1 MRIALIIL
9 LATTLVGCSKNKK
22 AKPLAVSLQ
31 ASEIVP
37 RFSVDPN
44 IIQKASGLSMF
55 GTGVD
60 QVAKDLSEFPLSKYK
75 MVGVY
80 TGQEVEYFCVDSEV
94 DYIKKDLLKGVPW
107 EPYVT
112 GYFFK
117 YCKPGSVA
125 VDIGAHI
132 GTHTV
137 QLSRAVGKE
146 GRVVAFEPQPKIFKE
161 LLLNMTLNQVENCDF
176 YWAACGKEHSQIE
189 LSPLY
194 APNEGGT
201 PFGTGSTGQY
211 VDLTPLDELN
221 LKNVSFIKIDVES
234 MEIDVLEGARQ
245 TILRDRPVL
254 LVEILG
260 GCAIERANQEQ
271 REIIR
276 SRRKHIES
284 LGYELMRVNQTCD
297 YLAFPKNSE
306 EFREISKTREYRRH
320 LKFLK
325 KSG

>member
-1 MRIALIIL
+1 MKIAFIIL
-9 LATTLVGCSKNKK
+9 LAASLAGCSKHKK
-22 AKPLAVSLQ
+22 TQTIKETLP

-37 RFSVDPN
+37 RFSIDTSVLK
-44 IIQKASGLSMF
+44 KASEHLIY

-60 QVAKDLSEFPLSKYK
+60 EIGKELLEFPLSNYK

-80 TGQEVEYFCVDSEV
+80 TGQEVEYFSVDSEV

-117 YCKPGSVA
+117 YSKPGSVA

-161 LLLNMTLNQVENCDF
+161 LLLNMALNQVENCDF
-176 YWAACGKEHSQIE
+176 YWAACGKEQGRIE
-189 LSPLY
+189 LSPLF

-201 PFGTGSTGQY
+201 GFGGGGTGQF
-211 VDLTPLDELN
+211 VDLIPLDELH
-221 LKNVSFIKIDVES
+221 LQNVSFIKIDVEG

-254 LVEILG
+254 LVEICG
-260 GCAIERANQEQ
+260 GCPVEQANQEQ
-271 REIIR
+271 KQLIS
-276 SRRKHIES
+276 SRMKYIES
-284 LGYELMRVNQTCD
+284 LGYELMRVYQTCD
-297 YLAFPKNSE
+297 YLAFPEDSNFFK
-306 EFREISKTREYRRH
+306 EIAKTREYRRH

-325 KSG
+325 NN